1 MNEVM
6 LYVTNPV
13 TSGVEVIDLYENEN
27 ISLNKRFTDIATL
40 ESQGDFTRQF
50 RVPASD
56 RNLALFGPLF
66 DVNYSGDFSFHKKA
80 EAQLHVSTLEIIVG
94 HIQLIQCVLQA
105 GRIADFVITLYG
117 QTPNLIR
124 AIGTK
129 KLSDIDYTEL
139 AHDISF
145 ADVSTGGTD
154 WKYAL
159 TDRGQKWN
167 ENGGGRPVFDT
178 NFNSIKPNEMTL
190 NVRASWLFE
199 KIIADAGFTYSGLT
213 LNNSLNDI
221 WVPFVNANVNQT
233 DILSQNYFFNVGIA
247 VEQTPFYGGTIPT
260 MVEIFDNNNNFTGN
274 QWTAPH
280 DGFFNF
286 RAWCTFNPISFPS
299 SEIVKLQLWDT
310 LSNTVA
316 FSSNPIVVNSTIDQN
331 VQINGTIYCAAGTT
345 INLRL
350 QMSSFLQA
358 TGVALRTNI
367 NNNPLTG
374 TGWALVDCSPPV
386 AGVPMN
392 IAANAPEYS
401 QKDFVTDIFKMHNLC
416 IVPDAVTPNKLSFIP
431 KSEYFSTG
439 ATKDWTAKW
448 DISPD
453 KDTIISP
460 TTDEQKKKWVFTYK
474 VGSDVASK
482 LFEKLGRIY
491 GDYQVTGYTA
501 GLPNDFSKDELKV
514 DLVAASMP
522 STYIDGTTIVIPKF
536 VNDTEDFEKPGPRFA
551 YMAGTAT
558 VAIFNE
564 GTGLGE
570 LVTTN
575 LINNYSAVDPTITDD
590 DLNFA
595 PETPLHEI
603 TANPYN
609 NLFNRFYR
617 TYLNGIY
624 SDQAR
629 TMEAFFALELR
640 DILTFQFNDQIYI
653 KDSWWRVLEIV
664 DYGVGLNMST
674 KVKLIKILD
683 DIADCAVRPNTV
695 GRNGIISWVDSDG
708 DPATG
713 TQSCCERYGYA
724 WNDDDSTCR
733 TITGAGT
740 NNGSTTGGAIG
751 RIPAPINSDI
761 SQDNMNSLVSG
772 ANLTYR
778 SGNNNGIVVG
788 DTLDIAADLGPVIVT
803 GRNAVVQFPG
813 VHRGGGFL
821 DSTRTVATGSAQV
834 GSVILSGEG
843 NFMVDPSSIALSS
856 DGSHINIPDNATL
869 SIEVRLSAHR
879 YSTTSGRI
887 IGNHYTTFVALIS
900 KTGGLAYVKN
910 QSTLFD
916 TGNFGTLDLIIDTAT
931 NTAQHRMSIECS
943 GASFYPIDTV
953 RITAEVMYSQ
963 VVTNGNIDIQSFK
976 SLIKETTI
984 MDILI
989 AATPAWEELSDV
1001 TVSNAPT
1008 RVSYTGTAIP
1018 DFYSAVIDA
1027 QTAMATANALGV
1039 PDYGYVITTAFYDQ
1053 LSAKWTFI
1061 MENMA

>member
-13 TSGVEVIDLYENEN
+13 TSAVEIIDLYENEN

-145 ADVSTGGTD
+145 VDVSTGGTD

-167 ENGGGRPVFDT
+167 QDGSGLGRPVLDIT
-178 NFNSIKPNEMTL
+178 NSVKSNEMTL
-190 NVRASWLFE
+190 NIRASWLFE
-199 KIIADAGFTYSGLT
+199 KIILDAGFTYSGVT

-221 WVPFVNANVNQT
+221 WLPFVNGNVNQT
-233 DILSQNYFFNVGIA
+233 GVLAQSFFFNVGIA
-247 VEQTPFYGGTIPT
+247 VDQTPFYGGTIPT
-260 MVEIFDNNNNFTGN
+260 MVEIFDNNNDFASDE
-274 QWTAPH
+274 WTAPH
-280 DGFFNF
+280 DGFFTF
-286 RAWCTFNPISFPS
+286 RAWCTLNPIGNPS
-299 SEIVKLQLWDT
+299 NEIVQLYIYNTFLNDT
-310 LSNTVA
+310 AYSGGPV
-316 FSSNPIVVNSTIDQN
+316 VVNTTNDKNIQR
-331 VQINGTIYCAAGTT
+331 TATFYCSAGHTFD
-345 INLRL
+345 LRL
-350 QMSSFLQA
+350 QMSGFLQS
-358 TGVALRTNI
+358 TGVALKTNI
-367 NNNPLTG
+367 NNNPATG
-374 TGWALVDCSPPV
+374 TGWALVDCSPPI
-386 AGVPMN
+386 AGVQIN
-392 IAANAPEYS
+392 IAENAPEYS
-401 QKDFVTDIFKMHNLC
+401 QKDFITDIFKMHNLC
-416 IVPDAVTPNKLSFIP
+416 VLPDAATPNKLSFIP

-439 ATKDWTAKW
+439 ATKDWTSKW
-448 DISPD
+448 DITPD

-460 TTDEQKKKWVFTYK
+460 TTDEQKKKLVFTYK
-474 VGSDVASK
+474 IGSDVASK

-501 GLPNDFSKDELKV
+501 GLQNDFSNDELKV

-536 VNDTEDFEKPGPRFA
+536 VNEAGDYEKPGPRFA
-551 YMAGTAT
+551 YMAGTASI
-558 VAIFNE
+558 ALFNE
-564 GTGLGE
+564 STGLGE
-570 LVTTN
+570 LITTN

-624 SDQAR
+624 SDLAR
-629 TMEAFFALELR
+629 TMEAFFALELK

-664 DYGVGLNMST
+664 DYGVGMNMST
-674 KVKLIKILD
+674 KVKLIPILD
-683 DIADCAVRPNTV
+683 DIADCAVRPSSV
-695 GRNGIISWVDSDG
+695 GRNGIIIWVDSDG
-708 DPATG
+708 DAAAG

-724 WNDDDSTCR
+724 WNEDDSTCR
-733 TITGAGT
+733 TITGAGI

-761 SQDNMNSLVSG
+761 SQGNINSLVSG
-772 ANLTYR
+772 VNLTYR

-788 DTLDIAADLGPVIVT
+788 DTLDISADLGPVIVT
-803 GRNAVVQFPG
+803 GTNVVATTPG
-813 VHRGGGFL
+813 IHRGGGFPGNV
-821 DSTRTVATGSAQV
+821 RTDATGSTQS
-834 GSVILSGEG
+834 GIILLSGEG
-843 NFMVDPSSIALSS
+843 DFNSGASVIDLFVDGQYAFIDISDNCTIYADVIA
-856 DGSHINIPDNATL
+856 
-869 SIEVRLSAHR
+869 VVHR
-879 YSTTSGRI
+879 YNSASTEI
-887 IGNHYTTFVALIS
+887 EFDDFTTFSILINKTAGVASTILIQTVNS
-900 KTGGLAYVKN
+900 VN
-910 QSTLFD
+910 S
-916 TGNFGTLDLIIDTAT
+916 TLDLAIDTTT
-931 NTAQHRMSIECS
+931 NTAQHRFS
-943 GASFYPIDTV
+943 
-953 RITAEVMYSQ
+953 
-963 VVTNGNIDIQSFK
+963 VVPG
-976 SLIKETTI
+976 
-984 MDILI
+984 
-989 AATPAWEELSDV
+989 
-1001 TVSNAPT
+1001 TVSYPLRDL
-1008 RVSYTGTAIP
+1008 RVTMEINY
-1018 DFYSAVIDA
+1018 V
-1027 QTAMATANALGV
+1027 Q
-1039 PDYGYVITTAFYDQ
+1039 VITPV
-1053 LSAKWTFI
+1053 
-1061 MENMA
+1061 